1 MLTENRDASSGLVLR
16 VGQITDF
23 DQHERDRARQLLD
36 LVFEAEMSDAD
47 WAHGLSGVHV
57 MAWQEHLMVGHASLV
72 EGRLLYAGQALRTGY
87 VDALAVH
94 PDRQRRGIGGSMMDV
109 VEAVIVSAFELGALG
124 ASAAGAAFYRKRSW
138 LEWHCPATD
147 ATPYQGGPAPQ
158 APTTVFVFAGTRDRV
173 AS

>member
-1 MLTENRDASSGLVLR
+1 MLTEYHDASSGLLLR

-23 DQHERDRARQLLD
+23 GQPERDRARQLLD

-47 WAHGLSGVHV
+47 WEHGLSGVHV
-57 MAWQEHLMVGHASLV
+57 MAWKEDLLVGHASLV
-72 EGRLLYAGQALRTGY
+72 AGRLLYGGQALRTGY
-87 VDALAVH
+87 VDAFAVH

-109 VEAVIVSAFELGALG
+109 VEAVIVSAYELGALG

-147 ATPYQGGPAPQ
+147 VTAYEGGRAPQ
-158 APTTVFVFAGTRDRV
+158 APTTVFVFSGTRDRV